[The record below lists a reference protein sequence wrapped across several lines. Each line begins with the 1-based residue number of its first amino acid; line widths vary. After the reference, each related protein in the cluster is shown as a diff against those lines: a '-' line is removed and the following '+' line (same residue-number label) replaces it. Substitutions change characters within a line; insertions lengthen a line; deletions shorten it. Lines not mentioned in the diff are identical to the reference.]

1 MFGSARSQANFQGGI
16 AAQALRR
23 PAEARHHLGQER
35 PRAIFGQLDDRLRI
49 KARPS
54 SRCRAVTRL
63 LSNTAERQFSTLFAS
78 EASDSVLSIFENST
92 SAAECGYPCCTG
104 VASLKIGCIIRIL
117 QQKVPKCLGDIVPD
131 S

>member
-63 LSNTAERQFSTLFAS
+63 LSNTAERQFSALFAS
-78 EASDSVLSIFENST
+78 PRPQILSSLYSKTPRRQPNVATQIGRASCRERV
-92 SAAECGYPCCTG
+92 
-104 VASLKIGCIIRIL
+104 
-117 QQKVPKCLGDIVPD
+117 
-131 S
+131 